1 MSFLIAHPPLLFVCF
16 EIFLHTHDFIIL
28 EFRVKNIIVLLPEI
42 CPWQAGR
49 QPALAE
55 KWPKDLSLGA
65 SPQAKEELQT
75 AHFSHPRGYGTWREW
90 EIPTLQRMSVLALP
104 QFEINTKEG
113 HVPILLLTIHIS
125 YYFWRTESLEDIVL
139 SLGGWPIQTHH
150 RGGKLGPTADYI
162 PTSLEVI
169 SLPPLS
175 KGLRNLICMHKNRP
189 NNQHNMSSPFT
200 LFGDDQWD
208 EPRNGLRTRTV
219 FLHLQSASL
228 SAWVHVSCC
237 FSPSCIWC
245 SAHTFYV
252 YQSVLGSGKVRF

>member
-1 MSFLIAHPPLLFVCF
+1 MEHGESERFLLCRECLYLPCLNLKSIPRRDMCQFSFLRSTSPI
-16 EIFLHTHDFIIL
+16 IF
-28 EFRVKNIIVLLPEI
+28 
-42 CPWQAGR
+42 
-49 QPALAE
+49 
-55 KWPKDLSLGA
+55 
-65 SPQAKEELQT
+65 EEL
-75 AHFSHPRGYGTWREW
+75 SHLRTLSSPW
-90 EIPTLQRMSVLALP
+90 EGDPYRPT
-104 QFEINTKEG
+104 T
-113 HVPILLLTIHIS
+113 
-125 YYFWRTESLEDIVL
+125 
-139 SLGGWPIQTHH
+139 

-175 KGLRNLICMHKNRP
+175 KGLRNLIGMHKNRP

-245 SAHTFYV
+245 SAHRCVHYV